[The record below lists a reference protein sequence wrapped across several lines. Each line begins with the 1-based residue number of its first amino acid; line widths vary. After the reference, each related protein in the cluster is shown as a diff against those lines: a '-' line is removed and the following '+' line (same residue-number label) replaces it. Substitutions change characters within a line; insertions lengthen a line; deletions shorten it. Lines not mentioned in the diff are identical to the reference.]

1 MVCVAAGEAG
11 KTVRAGRKTGRKKRF
26 THYRQIVFISRRGR
40 RGEVHFTENRMNSL
54 LFFTII
60 KNELFKNAFKR
71 IIALRALHLCSL
83 CAKLYLFHAGF
94 AEVQS
99 TL

>member
-40 RGEVHFTENRMNSL
+40 RGAEHFTENRIEIH
-54 LFFTII
+54 LF
-60 KNELFKNAFKR
+60 L
-71 IIALRALHLCSL
+71 
-83 CAKLYLFHAGF
+83 
-94 AEVQS
+94 
-99 TL
+99 